1 MMIGHFATLKKR
13 QNFLEIRRN
22 GFSINCNKLVFN
34 IKKNCSESGIL
45 KYGITVSKK
54 IGNAVKRNY
63 IKRLI
68 RAVIL
73 SNKKNL
79 PIGYSI
85 EIISKK
91 NFKPQYKEFQ
101 NDFDFFK
108 KKLVNRKWKV
118 KT

>member
-1 MMIGHFATLKKR
+1 MIGHFATLKKR
-13 QNFLEIRRN
+13 QNFLDIRRN

-91 NFKPQYKEFQ
+91 ISNPNIKNFKMTLTFL
-101 NDFDFFK
+101 K
-108 KKLVNRKWKV
+108 KN
-118 KT
+118 

>member
-1 MMIGHFATLKKR
+1 MIGHFATLKKR
-13 QNFLEIRRN
+13 QNFLDIRRN

-34 IKKNCSESGIL
+34 IKKNCSESETL

-85 EIISKK
+85 EIIPKK
-91 NFKPQYKEFQ
+91 NFKPQYKQFQ
-101 NDFDFFK
+101 KDFNFFK
-108 KKLVNRKWKV
+108 IKLINKKWKV

>member
-1 MMIGHFATLKKR
+1 MIGHFATLKKR
-13 QNFLEIRRN
+13 QNFLDIRRN

-85 EIISKK
+85 EIIS
-91 NFKPQYKEFQ
+91 NSS
-101 NDFDFFK
+101 
-108 KKLVNRKWKV
+108 LVTLALR
-118 KT
+118 

>member
-1 MMIGHFATLKKR
+1 MIGHFATLKKR
-13 QNFLEIRRN
+13 QNFLDIRKN
-22 GFSINCNKLVFN
+22 GFSINCNKLIFN
-34 IKKNCSESGIL
+34 IKRNSSESEIL
-45 KYGITVSKK
+45 EYGITVSKK

-73 SNKKNL
+73 SNKENL

-91 NFKPQYKEFQ
+91 NFKPQYREFQ
-101 NDFDFFK
+101 KDFEFFK
-108 KKLVNRKWKV
+108 NKIS
-118 KT
+118 